1 MAHPQAT
8 LAVVAA
14 GFFWGTTGTVA
25 YLIGGAVP
33 ALAVGAVT
41 MGFGGLIL
49 VLIAGRSA
57 LATLRGR
64 STRMWVVLGGLGV
77 VVYPL
82 GFYTGMDLAGVAIGN
97 ILALGTG
104 PLVGAALEWLVDKRP
119 PGVGWFLATGVG
131 IAGVIVLSLADHGG
145 TTANPESFS
154 LGVTLALIAGVG
166 YGVYSY
172 AMGKV
177 IDAGHRPLAA
187 AGSVFGAGSIPLV
200 AVALFFS
207 PTLADAGDAWWGL
220 SYLVL
225 GPMVLSYLLYSR
237 ALRVLSSS
245 SVMTIALTEP
255 AVATVMAI
263 VVVGERFDLPG
274 LIGIALIGVAV
285 VASSFTGTVR
295 TPPAST

>member
-1 MAHPQAT
+1 MAHPRAT

-25 YLIGGAVP
+25 SLIGGAVP

-41 MGFGGLIL
+41 MGVGGLIL
-49 VLIAGRSA
+49 ALIAGRSA
-57 LATLRGR
+57 LATLHGHSR
-64 STRMWVVLGGLGV
+64 TWVLLGGLGV

-104 PLVGAALEWLVDKRP
+104 PLVGAALEWLIDKRP

-131 IAGVIVLSLADHGG
+131 IAGVVVVSLADHGE

-154 LGVTLALIAGVG
+154 LGVTFALIAGVG

-187 AGSVFGAGSIPLV
+187 AGSVFGAGSLPLL
-200 AVALFFS
+200 AVALFFT
-207 PTLADAGDAWWGL
+207 PTLAGAGDAWWGL
-220 SYLVL
+220 GYLVA

-255 AVATVMAI
+255 AVATMMAI
-263 VVVGERFDLPG
+263 AVVGERFDLPG

>member
-1 MAHPQAT
+1 MAHPRAT

-41 MGFGGLIL
+41 MGVGGLIL
-49 VLIAGRSA
+49 ALIAGRSA
-57 LATLRGR
+57 LATLHGHSR
-64 STRMWVVLGGLGV
+64 TWVLLGGLGV

-104 PLVGAALEWLVDKRP
+104 PLVGAALEWLIDKRP

-131 IAGVIVLSLADHGG
+131 IAGVVVVSLADHRE

-154 LGVTLALIAGVG
+154 LGVTFALIAGVG

-187 AGSVFGAGSIPLV
+187 AGSVFGAGSLPLL
-200 AVALFFS
+200 AVALFFT
-207 PTLADAGDAWWGL
+207 PTLAGAGDAWWGL
-220 SYLVL
+220 GYLVA

-255 AVATVMAI
+255 AVATMMAI
-263 VVVGERFDLPG
+263 AVVGERFDLPG

>member
-1 MAHPQAT
+1 VAHPRAT

-41 MGFGGLIL
+41 MGVGGLIL
-49 VLIAGRSA
+49 ALIAGRSA
-57 LATLRGR
+57 LATLHGHSR
-64 STRMWVVLGGLGV
+64 TWVLLGGLGV

-104 PLVGAALEWLVDKRP
+104 PLVGAALEWLIDKRP

-131 IAGVIVLSLADHGG
+131 IAGVVVVSLADHGE

-154 LGVTLALIAGVG
+154 LGVTFALIAGVG

-187 AGSVFGAGSIPLV
+187 AGSVFGAGSLPLL

-207 PTLADAGDAWWGL
+207 PTLAGAGDAWWGL
-220 SYLVL
+220 GYLVA

-255 AVATVMAI
+255 AVATMMAI

>member
-1 MAHPQAT
+1 MAHPRAT

-41 MGFGGLIL
+41 MGVGGLIL
-49 VLIAGRSA
+49 ALIAGRSA
-57 LATLRGR
+57 LATLHGHSR
-64 STRMWVVLGGLGV
+64 TWVLLGGLGV

-82 GFYTGMDLAGVAIGN
+82 GFYAGMDLAGVAIGN

-119 PGVGWFLATGVG
+119 PGAGWFLATGVG
-131 IAGVIVLSLADHGG
+131 IAGVIVVSLADHGE

-154 LGVTLALIAGVG
+154 LGVTFALIAGVG

-187 AGSVFGAGSIPLV
+187 AGSVFGAGSLPLL

-207 PTLADAGDAWWGL
+207 PTLAGAGDAWWGL
-220 SYLVL
+220 GYLVA
-225 GPMVLSYLLYSR
+225 GPMVLSYVLYSR

-255 AVATVMAI
+255 AVATMMAI
-263 VVVGERFDLPG
+263 AVVGERFDLLG

>member
-1 MAHPQAT
+1 VAHPRAT

-41 MGFGGLIL
+41 MGVGGLIL
-49 VLIAGRSA
+49 ALIAGRSA
-57 LATLRGR
+57 LATLHGHSR
-64 STRMWVVLGGLGV
+64 TWVLLGGLGV

-104 PLVGAALEWLVDKRP
+104 PLVGAALEWLIDKRP

-131 IAGVIVLSLADHGG
+131 IAGVVVVSLADHGE

-154 LGVTLALIAGVG
+154 LGVTFALIAGVG

-187 AGSVFGAGSIPLV
+187 AGSVFGAGSLPLL
-200 AVALFFS
+200 AVALLFS
-207 PTLADAGDAWWGL
+207 PTLAGAGDAWWGL
-220 SYLVL
+220 GYLVA

-237 ALRVLSSS
+237 ALSVLSSS

-255 AVATVMAI
+255 AVATMMAI

>member
-1 MAHPQAT
+1 MAHPRAT

-41 MGFGGLIL
+41 MGVGGLIL
-49 VLIAGRSA
+49 ALIAGRSV
-57 LATLRGR
+57 LATLHGHSR
-64 STRMWVVLGGLGV
+64 TWVLLGGLGV

-82 GFYTGMDLAGVAIGN
+82 GFYTGIDLAGVAIGN

-104 PLVGAALEWLVDKRP
+104 PLVGAALEWLIDKRP

-131 IAGVIVLSLADHGG
+131 IAGVVVVSLADHGE

-154 LGVTLALIAGVG
+154 LGVTFALIAGVG

-187 AGSVFGAGSIPLV
+187 AGSVFGAGSLPLL
-200 AVALFFS
+200 AVALLFS
-207 PTLADAGDAWWGL
+207 PTLAGAGDAWWGL
-220 SYLVL
+220 GYLVA

-255 AVATVMAI
+255 AVATMMAI

>member
-1 MAHPQAT
+1 MAHPRAT

-41 MGFGGLIL
+41 MGVGGLIL
-49 VLIAGRSA
+49 ALIAGRSA
-57 LATLRGR
+57 LATLHGHSR
-64 STRMWVVLGGLGV
+64 TWVLLGGLGV

-104 PLVGAALEWLVDKRP
+104 PLVGAALEWLIDKRP

-131 IAGVIVLSLADHGG
+131 IAGVVVVSLADHGE

-154 LGVTLALIAGVG
+154 LGVTFALIAGVG

-187 AGSVFGAGSIPLV
+187 AGSVFGAGSLPLL

-207 PTLADAGDAWWGL
+207 PTLAGAGDAWWGL
-220 SYLVL
+220 GYLVA

-255 AVATVMAI
+255 AVATMMAI
-263 VVVGERFDLPG
+263 AVVGERFDLPG

>member
-1 MAHPQAT
+1 M
-8 LAVVAA
+8 
-14 GFFWGTTGTVA
+14 
-25 YLIGGAVP
+25 
-33 ALAVGAVT
+33 
-41 MGFGGLIL
+41 
-49 VLIAGRSA
+49 
-57 LATLRGR
+57 
-64 STRMWVVLGGLGV
+64 
-77 VVYPL
+77 
-82 GFYTGMDLAGVAIGN
+82 
-97 ILALGTG
+97 
-104 PLVGAALEWLVDKRP
+104 
-119 PGVGWFLATGVG
+119 GWFLATGVG
-131 IAGVIVLSLADHGG
+131 IAGVVVVSLADHGE
-145 TTANPESFS
+145 TTANPESFP
-154 LGVTLALIAGVG
+154 LGVTFALIAGVG

-187 AGSVFGAGSIPLV
+187 AGSVFGAGSLPLL

-207 PTLADAGDAWWGL
+207 PTLAGAGDAWWGL
-220 SYLVL
+220 GYLVA

-255 AVATVMAI
+255 AVATMMAI

>member
-1 MAHPQAT
+1 MAHPRAT

-33 ALAVGAVT
+33 AFAVGAVT
-41 MGFGGLIL
+41 MGVGGLIL
-49 VLIAGRSA
+49 ALIAGRSA
-57 LATLRGR
+57 LATLHGHSR
-64 STRMWVVLGGLGV
+64 TWVLLGGLGV

-104 PLVGAALEWLVDKRP
+104 PLVGAALEWLIDKRP

-131 IAGVIVLSLADHGG
+131 IAGVVVVSLADHGE

-154 LGVTLALIAGVG
+154 LGVTFALIAGVG
-166 YGVYSY
+166 YGVYSF

-187 AGSVFGAGSIPLV
+187 AGSVFGAGSLPLL
-200 AVALFFS
+200 AVALFFT
-207 PTLADAGDAWWGL
+207 PTLAGAGDAWWGL
-220 SYLVL
+220 GYLVA

-255 AVATVMAI
+255 AVATMMAI
-263 VVVGERFDLPG
+263 AVVGERFDLPG

>member
-1 MAHPQAT
+1 MAHPRAT

-41 MGFGGLIL
+41 MGVGGLIL
-49 VLIAGRSA
+49 ALIAGRSA
-57 LATLRGR
+57 LATLHGHSR
-64 STRMWVVLGGLGV
+64 TWVLLGGLGV

-104 PLVGAALEWLVDKRP
+104 PLVGAALEWLIDKRP

-131 IAGVIVLSLADHGG
+131 IAGVVVVSLADHGE

-154 LGVTLALIAGVG
+154 LGVTFALIAGVG

-187 AGSVFGAGSIPLV
+187 AGSVFGAGSLPLL
-200 AVALFFS
+200 AVALLFS
-207 PTLADAGDAWWGL
+207 PTLAGAGDAWWGL
-220 SYLVL
+220 GYLVA

-255 AVATVMAI
+255 AVATMMAI

>member
-1 MAHPQAT
+1 MAHPRAT

-41 MGFGGLIL
+41 MGVGGLIL
-49 VLIAGRSA
+49 ALIAGRSA
-57 LATLRGR
+57 LATLHGHSR
-64 STRMWVVLGGLGV
+64 TWVLLGGLGV

-104 PLVGAALEWLVDKRP
+104 PLVGAALEWLIDKRP

-131 IAGVIVLSLADHGG
+131 IAGVVVVSLADHRE

-154 LGVTLALIAGVG
+154 LGVTFALIAGVG

-187 AGSVFGAGSIPLV
+187 AGSVFGAGSLPLL

-207 PTLADAGDAWWGL
+207 PTLAGAGDAWWGL
-220 SYLVL
+220 GYLVA

-255 AVATVMAI
+255 AVATMMAI
-263 VVVGERFDLPG
+263 AVVGERFDLPG

>member
-1 MAHPQAT
+1 MAHPRAT

-41 MGFGGLIL
+41 MGVGGLIL
-49 VLIAGRSA
+49 ALIAGRSA
-57 LATLRGR
+57 LATLHGHSR
-64 STRMWVVLGGLGV
+64 TWVLLGGLGV

-104 PLVGAALEWLVDKRP
+104 PLVGAALEWLIDKRP

-131 IAGVIVLSLADHGG
+131 IAGVVVVSLADHGE

-154 LGVTLALIAGVG
+154 LGVTFALIAGVG

-187 AGSVFGAGSIPLV
+187 AGSVFGAGSLPLL
-200 AVALFFS
+200 AVALFFT
-207 PTLADAGDAWWGL
+207 PTLAGAGDAWWGL
-220 SYLVL
+220 GYLIA

-237 ALRVLSSS
+237 ALSVLSSS

-255 AVATVMAI
+255 AVATMMAI
-263 VVVGERFDLPG
+263 AVVGERFDLPG

>member
-1 MAHPQAT
+1 MAHPRAT

-41 MGFGGLIL
+41 MGVGGLIL
-49 VLIAGRSA
+49 ALIAGRSA
-57 LATLRGR
+57 LATLHGHSR
-64 STRMWVVLGGLGV
+64 TWVLLGGLGV

-104 PLVGAALEWLVDKRP
+104 PLVGAALEWLIDKRP

-131 IAGVIVLSLADHGG
+131 IAGVVVVSLADHGE

-154 LGVTLALIAGVG
+154 LGVTFALIAGVG

-187 AGSVFGAGSIPLV
+187 AGSVFGAGSLPLL
-200 AVALFFS
+200 AVALFFT
-207 PTLADAGDAWWGL
+207 PTLAGAGDAWWGL
-220 SYLVL
+220 GYLVA

-237 ALRVLSSS
+237 ALSVLSSS

-255 AVATVMAI
+255 AVATMMAI
-263 VVVGERFDLPG
+263 AVVGERFDLPG

>member
-1 MAHPQAT
+1 MAHPRAT

-41 MGFGGLIL
+41 MGVGGLIL
-49 VLIAGRSA
+49 ALIAGRSA
-57 LATLRGR
+57 LATLHGHSR
-64 STRMWVVLGGLGV
+64 TWVLLGGLGV
-77 VVYPL
+77 VIYPL

-131 IAGVIVLSLADHGG
+131 IAGVIVVSLADHGE

-154 LGVTLALIAGVG
+154 LGVTFALIAGVG

-187 AGSVFGAGSIPLV
+187 AGSVFGAGSLPLL

-207 PTLADAGDAWWGL
+207 PTLVGAGDAWWGL
-220 SYLVL
+220 GYLVA

-255 AVATVMAI
+255 AVATMMAI
-263 VVVGERFDLPG
+263 AVVGERFDLLG

>member
-1 MAHPQAT
+1 
-8 LAVVAA
+8 VV
-14 GFFWGTTGTVA
+14 
-25 YLIGGAVP
+25 I
-33 ALAVGAVT
+33 
-41 MGFGGLIL
+41 
-49 VLIAGRSA
+49 
-57 LATLRGR
+57 
-64 STRMWVVLGGLGV
+64 
-77 VVYPL
+77 YPL

-131 IAGVIVLSLADHGG
+131 IAGVIVVSLADHGE

-154 LGVTLALIAGVG
+154 LGVTFALIAGVG

-187 AGSVFGAGSIPLV
+187 AGSVFGAGSLPLL

-207 PTLADAGDAWWGL
+207 PTLAGAGDAWWGL
-220 SYLVL
+220 GYLVA

-255 AVATVMAI
+255 AVATMMAI
-263 VVVGERFDLPG
+263 AVVGERFDLLG

>member
-1 MAHPQAT
+1 MAHPRAT

-41 MGFGGLIL
+41 MGVGGLIL
-49 VLIAGRSA
+49 ALIAGRSA
-57 LATLRGR
+57 LATLHGHSR
-64 STRMWVVLGGLGV
+64 TWVLLGGLGV

-104 PLVGAALEWLVDKRP
+104 PLVGAALEWLIDKRP

-131 IAGVIVLSLADHGG
+131 IAGVVVVSLADHGE

-154 LGVTLALIAGVG
+154 LGVTFALIAGVG

-187 AGSVFGAGSIPLV
+187 AGSVFGAGSLPLL

-207 PTLADAGDAWWGL
+207 PTLAGAGDAWWGL
-220 SYLVL
+220 GYLVA

-237 ALRVLSSS
+237 ALSVLSSS

-255 AVATVMAI
+255 AVATMMAI
-263 VVVGERFDLPG
+263 AVVGERFDLPG

>member
-1 MAHPQAT
+1 MAHPRAT

-41 MGFGGLIL
+41 MGVGGLIL
-49 VLIAGRSA
+49 ALIAGRSA
-57 LATLRGR
+57 LATLHGHSR
-64 STRMWVVLGGLGV
+64 TWVLLGGLGV

-104 PLVGAALEWLVDKRP
+104 PLVGAALEWLIDKRP

-131 IAGVIVLSLADHGG
+131 IAGVVVVSLADHGE

-154 LGVTLALIAGVG
+154 LGVTFALIAGVG

-187 AGSVFGAGSIPLV
+187 AGSVFGAGSLPLL

-207 PTLADAGDAWWGL
+207 PTLAGAGDAWWGL
-220 SYLVL
+220 GYLVA

-255 AVATVMAI
+255 AVATMMAI

>member
-1 MAHPQAT
+1 MAHPRAT

-41 MGFGGLIL
+41 MGVGGLIL
-49 VLIAGRSA
+49 ALIAGRSA
-57 LATLRGR
+57 LATLHGHSR
-64 STRMWVVLGGLGV
+64 TWVLLGGLGV

-104 PLVGAALEWLVDKRP
+104 PLVGAALEWLIDKRP

-131 IAGVIVLSLADHGG
+131 IAGVVVVSLADHGE

-154 LGVTLALIAGVG
+154 LGVTFALIAGVG

-187 AGSVFGAGSIPLV
+187 AGSVFGAGSLPLL
-200 AVALFFS
+200 AVALFFT
-207 PTLADAGDAWWGL
+207 PTLAGAGDAWWGL
-220 SYLVL
+220 GYLVA

-255 AVATVMAI
+255 AVATMMAI
-263 VVVGERFDLPG
+263 AVVGERFDLPG

>member
-1 MAHPQAT
+1 MAHPRAT

-41 MGFGGLIL
+41 MGVGGLIL
-49 VLIAGRSA
+49 ALIAGRSA
-57 LATLRGR
+57 LATLHGHSR
-64 STRMWVVLGGLGV
+64 TWVLLGGLGV

-104 PLVGAALEWLVDKRP
+104 PLVGAALEWLIDKRP

-131 IAGVIVLSLADHGG
+131 IAGVVVVSLADHGE

-154 LGVTLALIAGVG
+154 LGVTFALIAGVG

-187 AGSVFGAGSIPLV
+187 AGSVFGAGSLPLL
-200 AVALFFS
+200 AVALLFS
-207 PTLADAGDAWWGL
+207 PTLAGAGDAWWGL
-220 SYLVL
+220 GYLVA

-237 ALRVLSSS
+237 ALSVLSSS

-255 AVATVMAI
+255 AVATMMAI

>member
-1 MAHPQAT
+1 MAHPRAT

-41 MGFGGLIL
+41 MGVGGLIL
-49 VLIAGRSA
+49 ALIAGRSA
-57 LATLRGR
+57 LATLHGHSR
-64 STRMWVVLGGLGV
+64 TWVLLGGLGV

-82 GFYTGMDLAGVAIGN
+82 GFYAGMDLAGVAIGN

-131 IAGVIVLSLADHGG
+131 IAGVIVVSLADHGE

-154 LGVTLALIAGVG
+154 LGVTFALIAGVG

-187 AGSVFGAGSIPLV
+187 AGSVFGAGSLPLL

-207 PTLADAGDAWWGL
+207 PTLAGAGDAWWGL
-220 SYLVL
+220 GYLVA

-255 AVATVMAI
+255 AVATMMAI
-263 VVVGERFDLPG
+263 AVVGERFDLLG